1 MFRNLPLQTEIFP
14 CNGKYSASEMAALDK
29 SWARVIK
36 DKMLPFLATIEN
48 KFAPFFDATMG
59 RPIKYIPLL
68 IVLHIFKELYD
79 WTDAEL
85 VEAAC
90 FDKRFEYAFELSFAE
105 VIVCQKTLH
114 NFRHL
119 LLKNEMARVVFE
131 DTTGHVANTFNI
143 NTGQQRLDS
152 SHIVF
157 PLCGTKLSRLGLF
170 VRVTENFLHKLKQVA
185 PDRYQQLPERFA
197 ERYDQ
202 RRGYFVPQSGIAE
215 NPASLGRMRQ

>member
-1 MFRNLPLQTEIFP
+1 
-14 CNGKYSASEMAALDK
+14 
-29 SWARVIK
+29 
-36 DKMLPFLATIEN
+36 
-48 KFAPFFDATMG
+48 MG

-79 WTDAEL
+79 WTDVEL

-90 FDKRFEYAFELSFAE
+90 FDKRFEYAFELSFEE

-119 LLKNEMARVVFE
+119 LLENEMARMIFE
-131 DTTGHVANTFNI
+131 TATVHIANTFNI

-152 SHIVF
+152 SHIVSNMA
-157 PLCGTKLSRLGLF
+157 KLSRLGLL

-185 PDRYQQLPERFA
+185 PDHYQQLPERFA
-197 ERYDQ
+197 ARYDQ
-202 RRGYFVPQSGIAE
+202 RRGYFADARSRKTPHHLGECANDMWYLIDRFRGDDQI
-215 NPASLGRMRQ
+215 ASLPALPQAREGDGAVATRL